1 MQVMP
6 RFLIL
11 IEELG
16 NKKKQPL
23 RTEAGRAPLA
33 SPSSYLI

>member
-33 SPSSYLI
+33 SPSS